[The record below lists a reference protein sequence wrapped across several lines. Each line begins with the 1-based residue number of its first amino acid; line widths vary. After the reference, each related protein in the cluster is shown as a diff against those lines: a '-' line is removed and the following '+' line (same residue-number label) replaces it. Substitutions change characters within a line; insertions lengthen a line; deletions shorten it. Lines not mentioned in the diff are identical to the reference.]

1 MKDTDIIEDKFGEI
15 ELKLLRTK
23 VIKEVEKILE
33 QVSNKDEDFLYPD
46 IDINSPS
53 GRAIAMNPLI
63 KGEFMGHLYEI
74 CTNGAHPTAYVNC
87 GEDSFSNKE
96 SFDGLPVHGGC
107 TFFGTR
113 YIVEGFWVGWDYGH
127 YCDYITPLGAIKDGL
142 INFGFPRRGKKW
154 TVAEVMQDVIK
165 AILYIE
171 ENK

>member
-46 IDINSPS
+46 IDVSVLS
-53 GRAIAMNPLI
+53 ERLLAMNPLI
-63 KGEFMGHLYEI
+63 SGEFMGHKYEI

-87 GEDSFSNKE
+87 GEDSFSKKE
-96 SFDGLPVHGGC
+96 NCDGIPVHGGC
-107 TFFGTR
+107 TFFGTKH
-113 YIVEGFWVGWDYGH
+113 VDDGLCVGWDYGH
-127 YCDYITPLGAIKDGL
+127 YGDYMTPLGAIENHL
-142 INFGFPRRGKKW
+142 IDFGFPRRGKKW
-154 TVAEVMQDVIK
+154 TVLEVMQDVIK
-165 AILYIE
+165 AILFIE